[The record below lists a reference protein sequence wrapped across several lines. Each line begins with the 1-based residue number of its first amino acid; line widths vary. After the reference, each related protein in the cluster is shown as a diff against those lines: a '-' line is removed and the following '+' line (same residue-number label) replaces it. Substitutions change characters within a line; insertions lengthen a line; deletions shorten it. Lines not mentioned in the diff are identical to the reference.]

1 MSMTDPVADFLTRIR
16 NGIKAAHEEVEIP
29 ASRLKR
35 EMARILV
42 EQGYIAGFDEAP
54 GVPGSASDKLL
65 IKLKYTDDRTSVISG
80 LRRVSRPGQRTYV
93 DAKHIPKVLGGMGTT
108 IVSTSQGVMTGH
120 DARRAGVGGEVVAEV
135 WESMS
140 RIGKKTIPIPAGVN
154 VTVEPEVVR
163 VAGPRGDLSERKS
176 RAIEVRQE
184 GEELLVTRPTDRAEH
199 RALHG
204 LTRSLVANM
213 VEGVTSG
220 FAKTLEIQGVG
231 YRAQLKGSD
240 LELALGYS
248 HPVPIKAPQGIE
260 FEVPQPTRVIVKGN
274 SKQQVG
280 EIAAIIRKQR
290 PPEPY
295 KGKGIRYQ
303 GEYVARKVG
312 KRA

>member
-1 MSMTDPVADFLTRIR
+1 
-16 NGIKAAHEEVEIP
+16 
-29 ASRLKR
+29 
-35 EMARILV
+35 
-42 EQGYIAGFDEAP
+42 
-54 GVPGSASDKLL
+54 
-65 IKLKYTDDRTSVISG
+65 
-80 LRRVSRPGQRTYV
+80 
-93 DAKHIPKVLGGMGTT
+93 
-108 IVSTSQGVMTGH
+108 
-120 DARRAGVGGEVVAEV
+120 
-135 WESMS
+135 MS
-140 RIGKKTIPIPAGVN
+140 RIGRKPIPVPSSVT

-163 VAGPRGDLSERKS
+163 VAGPLGNLEERKS
-176 RAIEVRQE
+176 RVIEVRQE
-184 GEELLVTRPTDRAEH
+184 GDELIVTRPTDRSEH

-220 FAKTLEIQGVG
+220 FRKTLEIQGVG
-231 YRAQLKGSD
+231 YRAQLKGRD

-248 HPVPIKAPQGIE
+248 HPVPIAAPEGIE

-295 KGKGIRYQ
+295 KGKGIRYE